1 MWKSQ
6 CFMIRSFSA
15 VQCAQQS
22 SLARAVS
29 SPVSVERRLLRD
41 EGFAADR
48 RSRSVAQEESTFE
61 PPRTL
66 REHGDSKPA
75 AALFPRIPGSLAKAE
90 PKPAVA
96 ASQQESRATE
106 GDDPIERANIV
117 GRAELYV
124 ADGMG
129 SVKEASSS
137 LLASSVLT
145 ENNQGGLLTEVKVGL
160 DGLVVE
166 SPCDTNEGLWEED
179 SDWPLYKAGDCPLI
193 WHTGNQCME
202 NGRPDT
208 LYQRLRYKQPRCPA
222 PKLNGNT
229 LCSLVA
235 NRSIAFVG
243 DSLTENMFE
252 SLICLLHRFHGSPTP
267 VSVGQQERVLRWP
280 ACNTTIAFYWS
291 AYLTK
296 LSLTVPGEHSK
307 GGQLDLSHVDMHW
320 GHHVAEHD
328 TFVINTAHWWSP
340 QRLWLGGIPF
350 SPPYSSFASPTSLLS
365 AYRTALN
372 TALSAFSSPES
383 SNKLVVVTTSVP
395 GHKEAPSSNQCSYTE
410 PLKPFLDGNQAAKRP
425 GSHMDGFN
433 AVVRGAV
440 EEYRKARGRAGWVG
454 ADAMVLDIHAV
465 SVWRQD
471 GHPGVYTG
479 SSTVDCG
486 HYCLPV
492 TEASSTPFSLTSF
505 LESFTA
511 FHSSESTQDRT
522 ETLSDSHHHVA
533 RRRLAGITELVD
545 KIERVEQ
552 AVFEPQVIQRP
563 PRPSAV
569 GRVEL
574 YVDDGM
580 AVDGA
585 DTSDDVMLSRASPD
599 DAAGPALLPLDDN
612 LVTDVSPVAK
622 QQVLE
627 RSSQRGAGGGAGNPE
642 DRTSC
647 SMERGSWQVD
657 PTWPLYDATCPFI
670 YGNQNCVK
678 NGRPDRL
685 FERIRWTTPG
695 CPLPTLNKATLCS
708 LVAGKSIAFI
718 GDSVTRNTFESL
730 ACLMYGF
737 YGMPED
743 LAGINMSY
751 GLERGFLW
759 PSCNFTLAFYR
770 TNFMVQL
777 TLDDPGKPKGGGVMD
792 LGKPDERWMKRLDQH
807 DIFVINTGHWWTEQK
822 IHGSGFRFAP
832 PHQKLSV
839 AEGFQK
845 AWEMTLGVFKSDR
858 MRGKV
863 LVIPTNS
870 ATHFTGQGFKSECPH
885 KAPMNATGFLNDRFI
900 RNYMTMEPYNGVM
913 RKLVAGMHGKE
924 RAEGRMQGA
933 KVVLLDQA
941 RPTLF
946 RSDGHPGKWA
956 LLPNGVRDCGHFCLP
971 GVPDAWNEMMLQRLW
986 VLDEAQ
992 RE

>member
-1 MWKSQ
+1 
-6 CFMIRSFSA
+6 
-15 VQCAQQS
+15 
-22 SLARAVS
+22 
-29 SPVSVERRLLRD
+29 
-41 EGFAADR
+41 
-48 RSRSVAQEESTFE
+48 
-61 PPRTL
+61 
-66 REHGDSKPA
+66 
-75 AALFPRIPGSLAKAE
+75 
-90 PKPAVA
+90 
-96 ASQQESRATE
+96 
-106 GDDPIERANIV
+106 
-117 GRAELYV
+117 
-124 ADGMG
+124 
-129 SVKEASSS
+129 
-137 LLASSVLT
+137 
-145 ENNQGGLLTEVKVGL
+145 
-160 DGLVVE
+160 
-166 SPCDTNEGLWEED
+166 
-179 SDWPLYKAGDCPLI
+179 
-193 WHTGNQCME
+193 
-202 NGRPDT
+202 
-208 LYQRLRYKQPRCPA
+208 
-222 PKLNGNT
+222 
-229 LCSLVA
+229 
-235 NRSIAFVG
+235 
-243 DSLTENMFE
+243 MFE
-252 SLICLLHRFHGSPTP
+252 SLICLLHRFHGSPEP

-280 ACNTTIAFYWS
+280 ACNTTVAFYWS
-291 AYLTK
+291 AYLTN
-296 LSLTVPGEHSK
+296 LSLTVSGEHSK

-320 GHHVAEHD
+320 GRHVAEHD

-372 TALSAFSSPES
+372 TALSAFSSAEFG
-383 SNKLVVVTTSVP
+383 NKLVVVTTSVP
-395 GHKEAPSSNQCSYTE
+395 GHKESPSSNQCSYTE
-410 PLKPFLDGNQAAKRP
+410 PLKPSPDVNQTAKRP

-440 EEYRKARGRAGWVG
+440 EVYRKARGRRGWAG
-454 ADAMVLDIHAV
+454 ADAIVLDIHAA

-471 GHPGVYTG
+471 GHPG
-479 SSTVDCG
+479 
-486 HYCLPV
+486 
-492 TEASSTPFSLTSF
+492 
-505 LESFTA
+505 SFTA
-511 FHSSESTQDRT
+511 SHLSESTHDRT
-522 ETLSDSHHHVA
+522 ETLSDSSHHHVA
-533 RRRLAGITELVD
+533 RRRLAGITGLV
-545 KIERVEQ
+545 KNIERVEQ
-552 AVFEPQVIQRP
+552 AVFEPQPIQRP
-563 PRPSAV
+563 PLPNAV

-574 YVDDGM
+574 YIDDGM

-585 DTSDDVMLSRASPD
+585 DAADDVMLSRASPEG
-599 DAAGPALLPLDDN
+599 ATGPALLPLDDN
-612 LVTDVSPVAK
+612 LVTDVSPVTK
-622 QQVLE
+622 KQVLE
-627 RSSQRGAGGGAGNPE
+627 RSSQRGAGGSTGNPKE
-642 DRTSC
+642 RTSC

-678 NGRPDRL
+678 NGRPDRV
-685 FERIRWTTPG
+685 FERVRWTTPG
-695 CPLPTLNKATLCS
+695 CPLPTLTKRTLCS

-743 LAGINMSY
+743 LAGINMAN
-751 GLERGFLW
+751 GLERGFVW

-792 LGKPDERWMKRLDQH
+792 LGKPDERWMRRLDQH

-845 AWEMTLGVFKSDR
+845 AWEMTLKVFKSDR

-885 KAPMNATGFLNDRFI
+885 TAPVNATGFLNDRFI

-924 RAEGRMQGA
+924 RAEGRTQGA

-971 GVPDAWNEMMLQRLW
+971 GVPDVWNEMMLQRLW
-986 VLDEAQ
+986 VLDEAL
-992 RE
+992 RD